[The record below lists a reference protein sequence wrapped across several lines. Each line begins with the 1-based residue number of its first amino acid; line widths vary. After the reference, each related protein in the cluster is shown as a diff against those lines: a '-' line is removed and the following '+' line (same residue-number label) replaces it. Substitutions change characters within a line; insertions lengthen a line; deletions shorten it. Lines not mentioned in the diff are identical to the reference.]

1 MSSLNKAMLIGNL
14 GQDPEVRYTQSNTA
28 VATLSI
34 ATSERFKDSNGEYQ
48 ERTEWHRVVAWGRT
62 AEICQQ
68 YLSKG
73 SKVYI
78 EGPIQT
84 RQWEDKD
91 GQKRYT
97 TEIKA
102 LQMVMLDSRGNA
114 GGGNQ
119 PGGNQPQQRPNQ
131 NQNQNQNQGGGKPM
145 SSNVELDSNFDDMDD
160 DLPF

>member
-1 MSSLNKAMLIGNL
+1 MSSLNKAMIIGRL

-34 ATSERFKDSNGEYQ
+34 ATSERFKDRNGELQ

-62 AEICQQ
+62 AEICQE
-68 YLSKG
+68 YLKKG
-73 SKVYI
+73 SLVYI

-84 RQWEDKD
+84 REWEDKE

-102 LQMVMLDSRGNA
+102 LTLTMLDSRSGS
-114 GGGNQ
+114 GGGGMKQ
-119 PGGNQPQQRPNQ
+119 E
-131 NQNQNQNQGGGKPM
+131 
-145 SSNVELDSNFDDMDD
+145 SNNKQMANASNIDDSFDDMDD

>member
-14 GQDPEVRYTQSNTA
+14 GQDPEVRYTQNNTA

-34 ATSERFKDSNGEYQ
+34 ATSERYRDSNGETQ
-48 ERTEWHRVVAWGRT
+48 ERTEWHRVVAWGKT
-62 AEICQQ
+62 AEICQS
-68 YLSKG
+68 YLKKG

-84 RQWEDKD
+84 RSWEDKD

-102 LQMVMLDSRGNA
+102 LNLVMLDSRGSSSNDA
-114 GGGNQ
+114 A
-119 PGGNQPQQRPNQ
+119 PQ
-131 NQNQNQNQGGGKPM
+131 PM
-145 SSNVELDSNFDDMDD
+145 SAANNFTDNDINGIDD

>member
-1 MSSLNKAMLIGNL
+1 MSSLNKAMVIGRL

-28 VATLSI
+28 VATLSV
-34 ATSERFKDSNGEYQ
+34 ATSERYKDRNGEQQ
-48 ERTEWHRVVAWGRT
+48 ESTEWHRIVCFGRL

-68 YLSKG
+68 YLKKG
-73 SKVYI
+73 SLAYF

-84 RQWEDKD
+84 RSWEDKD

-102 LQMVMLDSRGNA
+102 LNMQMLDSRGGN
-114 GGGNQ
+114 GGGQ
-119 PGGNQPQQRPNQ
+119 QGGDQSQQRPQ
-131 NQNQNQNQGGGKPM
+131 PAK
-145 SSNVELDSNFDDMDD
+145 SVEIDNNFDDMDD

>member
-34 ATSERFKDSNGEYQ
+34 ATSERYKDSNGEYQ
-48 ERTEWHRVVAWGRT
+48 EKTEWHRVVAWGRT

-68 YLSKG
+68 YLTKG

-102 LQMVMLDSRGNA
+102 LQMVMLDSRGNG

-119 PGGNQPQQRPNQ
+119 PSGGGKPQ
-131 NQNQNQNQGGGKPM
+131 NQNQSQNQGGGKPM

>member
-131 NQNQNQNQGGGKPM
+131 NQNQNQGGGKPM